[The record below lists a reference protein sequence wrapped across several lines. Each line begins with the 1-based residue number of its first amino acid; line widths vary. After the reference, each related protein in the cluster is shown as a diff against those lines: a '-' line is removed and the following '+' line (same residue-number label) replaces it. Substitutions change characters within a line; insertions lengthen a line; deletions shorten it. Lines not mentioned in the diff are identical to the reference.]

1 MVGESLVTSIHVR
14 FRERE
19 RRMNTAATEA
29 RSMGRRA
36 PPNLL
41 SAICYLLFGQ
51 RLPPPLSDFVEA
63 RLLKIG
69 GTHNNSKF
77 DLSVESEEPRF
88 G

>member
-1 MVGESLVTSIHVR
+1 MVSESLLTSIHVR

-36 PPNLL
+36 PQF
-41 SAICYLLFGQ
+41 AICYLLFAQ
-51 RLPPPLSDFVEA
+51 RLPPLLSDFVEA
-63 RLLKIG
+63 GLLKIG
-69 GTHNNSKF
+69 GTHSNSKF
-77 DLSVESEEPRF
+77 DLSVESEEPWF